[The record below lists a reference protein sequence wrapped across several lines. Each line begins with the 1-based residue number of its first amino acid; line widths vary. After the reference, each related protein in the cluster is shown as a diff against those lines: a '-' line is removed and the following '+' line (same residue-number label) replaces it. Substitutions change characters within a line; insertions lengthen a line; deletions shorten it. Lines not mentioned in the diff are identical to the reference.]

1 VCCFA
6 RGSHSQQLPQVNGKD
21 LDLYALYREVTK
33 AGGVAVVIASVR
45 STASFSFAVARN

>member
-1 VCCFA
+1 V
-6 RGSHSQQLPQVNGKD
+6 SGKD

-45 STASFSFAVARN
+45 STASVGFAVARN